1 MKSIPD
7 KRKAVRVS
15 FEKGVPVHI
24 VAIDGTW
31 QRRCKMADAS
41 DAGALLEVEGSLA
54 GLDAKEFFLMLSMN
68 GVAYRRCETAWVNG
82 TQLGVNFLKPDAA
95 PKKLLGKR
103 PDARK
108 LATKKEV
115 FEV

>member
-1 MKSIPD
+1 MKPIPD
-7 KRKAVRVS
+7 KRKESRVS

-41 DAGALLEVEGSLA
+41 DSGALLEVEGSLV
-54 GLDAKEFFLMLSMN
+54 GLDAKEFFLMLAVS
-68 GVAYRRCETAWVNG
+68 GIAYRRCETAWVNG
-82 TQLGVNFLKPDAA
+82 TQLGVNFLKPIAE
-95 PKKLLGKR
+95 PKKILGKR

-108 LATKKEV
+108 RAMEKP

>member
-1 MKSIPD
+1 MNSVPD
-7 KRKAVRVS
+7 KRKQERVA

-41 DAGALLEVEGSLA
+41 DSGALLDVEGSLA
-54 GLDAKEFFLMLSMN
+54 GLDAKEFFLMLSAN

-82 TQLGVNFLKPDAA
+82 TQLGVNFLKPIAA
-95 PKKLLGKR
+95 PKRVLGKR

-108 LATKKEV
+108 QATII